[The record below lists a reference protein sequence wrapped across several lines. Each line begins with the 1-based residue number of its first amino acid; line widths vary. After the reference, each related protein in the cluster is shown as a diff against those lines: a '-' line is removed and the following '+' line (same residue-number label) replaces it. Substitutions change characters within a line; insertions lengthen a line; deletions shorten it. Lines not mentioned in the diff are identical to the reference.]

1 MLLADRPATAAGVAW
16 EDGFARMAAPSRATG
31 ARLMAGGKVTS
42 SRQDGPTRW
51 RRKDTVATEN
61 QITLAG
67 ELLNDPLLLFTSGGT
82 RPLATF
88 RIAVD
93 PTVDGGV
100 DTDGEPPFV
109 TIRVWDQQGEN
120 VAEALGMGMRCVVV
134 GRLRPRV
141 WENALGELRTSFE
154 IDADEVALSLGWGS
168 CG

>member
-1 MLLADRPATAAGVAW
+1 
-16 EDGFARMAAPSRATG
+16 MA
-31 ARLMAGGKVTS
+31 KE
-42 SRQDGPTRW
+42 
-51 RRKDTVATEN
+51 DTVAIEN

-67 ELLNDPLLLFTSGGT
+67 ELLDDPLLLFISGGT

-120 VAEALGMGMRCVVV
+120 VAEVLGMGMRCVVV

-154 IDADEVALSLGWGS
+154 IDADEVALSLRWAAVRVTGDPHVGEPD
-168 CG
+168 